1 MCKSDF
7 HESAWNCAELT
18 DISDIFIGKK
28 SQKFSFFRC
37 WVIRGQ
43 SRGNTWFSRLLMVIA
58 QIRKNENLRCIWLID
73 FLSQVYRLALVS
85 ARNMQVT
92 LGPNLLVWGQNPE
105 RKVTLNILG
114 TSWQPVS
121 AWRKM
126 NSEQY
131 LGGCQLEIF
140 DLYGAPCNRK

>member
-7 HESAWNCAELT
+7 HESTWNCAELT
-18 DISDIFIGKK
+18 DISDIFIRKK

-37 WVIRGQ
+37 WVIQGQ

-58 QIRKNENLRCIWLID
+58 QIRKNENLRCIRLID

-92 LGPNLLVWGQNPE
+92 LGPNLSSISCQNRESSNRYCSLV
-105 RKVTLNILG
+105 RLCSHLKLG
-114 TSWQPVS
+114 THKVHYMSTCMHNPMSGNCITW
-121 AWRKM
+121 
-126 NSEQY
+126 E
-131 LGGCQLEIF
+131 L
-140 DLYGAPCNRK
+140 